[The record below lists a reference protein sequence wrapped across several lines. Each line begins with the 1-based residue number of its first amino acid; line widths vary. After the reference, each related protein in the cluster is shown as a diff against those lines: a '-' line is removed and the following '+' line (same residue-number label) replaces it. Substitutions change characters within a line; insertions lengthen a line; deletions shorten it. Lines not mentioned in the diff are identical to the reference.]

1 MPIRMERYTLMS
13 LVIAASIVAAVQ
25 WRKAAL
31 FQQDNEKLRAE
42 IGQLEQ
48 AAEAATNSTERLTTE
63 LTQMRKQH
71 SELMSLRNEVGQL
84 RALSKTASDLN
95 SEVTRLRQENQQ
107 LAQKVATGAAQ
118 VAAGNV
124 GNQGNATPDRFSRDS
139 WNFAGYNTP
148 ENALVSA
155 IWAMKQG
162 DPHTYLQSLTPE
174 EQARITKS
182 WAGKTEQ
189 EIAQSHQSDVAQING
204 IRILDRQEIS
214 PTQMRMN
221 VYLEGQNRM
230 ATIMMNQSGNEWKYG
245 GVVDQPAPQK
255 APAQ

>member
-1 MPIRMERYTLMS
+1 MRIERYTLMS
-13 LVIAASIVAAVQ
+13 LVSAASIVAAVQ

-84 RALSKTASDLN
+84 RAVSKTASDLN
-95 SEVTRLRQENQQ
+95 SEVARLRQENQQ
-107 LAQKVATGAAQ
+107 LAQKLTTGAAQ
-118 VAAGNV
+118 IGAGNS
-124 GNQGNATPDRFSRDS
+124 GGPGNATPDRFSRDS

-162 DPHTYLQSLTPE
+162 DPQTYLQSLTPE

-245 GVVDQPAPQK
+245 GVVDQPAQQK
-255 APAQ
+255 TPAQ